1 MMTPGQLSDFDI
13 NGPGLD
19 GHLFGLPFT
28 VHEARVVIVP
38 IPWEAT
44 VSYGGGTGDGPQA
57 VLAASRQVDFFVRD
71 IPDAWKMGIAML
83 PIPMEIRTESE
94 RIKSLIDQLSAHNQE
109 PDSSL
114 LSPKVNEALESL
126 TIYVKKTTQTL
137 LRQGKLVGILGGDH
151 SSPLGFIRSLSE
163 VHDRFGILQIDAHA
177 DLRKNYQGF
186 AQSHASIM
194 YNALKTAAVS
204 RLVQVGIRDLCDE
217 EVQTMSRGMGRVKT
231 FFDDDLKDAM
241 SRGVSWDTLC
251 QNIIKDL
258 PDKVYIS
265 FDIDGLDPKLCPN
278 TGTPVPGGLEFYQ
291 VVSLLKSLATSGK
304 TIIGFDLCEVAPREW
319 DANVGSRILWQLC
332 NWMGVSN
339 KLLEMK
345 RS

>member
-1 MMTPGQLSDFDI
+1 MTTEGLSRFDI
-13 NGPGLD
+13 NGPGVE
-19 GHLFGLPFT
+19 GQLFGLPFT
-28 VHEARVVIVP
+28 EVDARLVIVP
-38 IPWEAT
+38 VPWEAT
-44 VSYGGGTGDGPQA
+44 VSYGAGTADAPHS
-57 VLAASRQVDFFVRD
+57 VLKASRQVDFFVRD
-71 IPDAWKMGIAML
+71 IPDAWKLGVAML
-83 PIPMEIRTESE
+83 PIPMDIRAESG
-94 RIKSLIDQLSAHNQE
+94 RIRSLITQLSSHNDE
-109 PDSSL
+109 KDSSL

-126 TIYVKKTTQTL
+126 TIYVKKTTQAL
-137 LRQGKLVGILGGDH
+137 LKQGKLVGILGGDH

-186 AQSHASIM
+186 AQSHGSIM

-204 RLVQVGIRDLCDE
+204 KLVQVGIRDICDE
-217 EVQTMSRGMGRVKT
+217 EIQTIKRGMGRVKT
-231 FFDDDLKDAM
+231 YFDDDLKDAL
-241 SRGVSWDTLC
+241 SRGTSWDSIC
-251 QNIIKDL
+251 AGIVKEL

-291 VVSLLKSLATSGK
+291 IVSLLKSLATSGK
-304 TIIGFDLCEVAPREW
+304 TIVGFDLCEVAAPEW

-339 KLLEMK
+339 KLLEVK
-345 RS
+345 